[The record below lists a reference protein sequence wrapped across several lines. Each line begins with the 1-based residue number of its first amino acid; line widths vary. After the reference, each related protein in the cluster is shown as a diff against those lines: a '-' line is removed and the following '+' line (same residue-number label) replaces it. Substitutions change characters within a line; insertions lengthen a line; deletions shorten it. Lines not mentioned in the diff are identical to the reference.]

1 MKQLLQQCAAYT
13 IWANQK
19 IFDCIS
25 NLSDDQ
31 INKEMISS
39 FTSVQKTIL
48 HIWDAESAWWQRLK
62 LQERIEIPS
71 TDFKGDISELIK
83 QLNQQSLVWKEWV
96 DNATEVQ
103 LQHVFAYQ
111 NTKKEQF
118 KQPVYE
124 MLLHLFNHSTYH
136 RGQLVTMLRQL
147 GVDKIPPT
155 DFVVFC
161 RKK

>member
-19 IFDCIS
+19 MFDCIN
-25 NLSDDQ
+25 NLSEEQ
-31 INKEMISS
+31 ISREMVSS
-39 FTSVQKTIL
+39 FPSLRKTII
-48 HIWDAESAWWQRLK
+48 HMWDAECAWWQRLR
-62 LQERIEIPS
+62 LVERIELPS
-71 TDFKGDISELIK
+71 AAFTGDFKELIK
-83 QLNQQSLVWKEWV
+83 AVNQQSLLLAEWV
-96 DNATEVQ
+96 DHATEVQ
-103 LQHVFAYQ
+103 LQHVFGYQ

-124 MLLHLFNHSTYH
+124 MLLHLFNHNTYH

-147 GVDKIPPT
+147 GVEKIPQT

>member
-1 MKQLLQQCAAYT
+1 MKQILQQYAVYN
-13 IWANQK
+13 IWANQR
-19 IFDCIS
+19 ILDCIN

-31 INKEMISS
+31 IDREIASS
-39 FTSVQKTIL
+39 FSSIKKTVL
-48 HIWDAESAWWQRLK
+48 HIWDAESIWWQRLK
-62 LQERIEIPS
+62 LSEKIIRPS
-71 TDFKGDISELIK
+71 EEFTGNFTELVK
-83 QLNQQSLVWKEWV
+83 KLDQQSTEWKDWV

-124 MLLHLFNHSTYH
+124 MLLHLFNHGTCH

-147 GVDKIPPT
+147 GIDKIP
-155 DFVVFC
+155 DRKSVV
-161 RKK
+161 